1 MTGDG
6 GQERVA
12 ARAGAAASRGHPIR
26 ARVRTA
32 LELTNEKVTLI
43 PDVRRFFEHEMSDA
57 RRIMLKK
64 PA

>member
-1 MTGDG
+1 M
-6 GQERVA
+6 
-12 ARAGAAASRGHPIR
+12 
-26 ARVRTA
+26 RTA

-43 PDVRRFFEHEMSDA
+43 PNVRRFFEHEMSDA